1 MAFFPEILRGDALCG
16 KQSSCNRTAG
26 NPSGFSPRSRNRG
39 RPYKSAESEPRS
51 VRFDSGQAPAHQ
63 TCHSTKRTHR
73 RGCFCG
79 VRLRRR
85 HRHGAYQLHQKHH
98 WCVSLCSACRK
109 RLRRA
114 VRLRSVRLGYRGR
127 GAYICFCETNPPFF
141 GLIFDAMD
149 FARGIYGEI
158 LPNKSVGSFS
168 KTNPP
173 GEGKQGVFDE
183 NERIFVSLVGSF
195 GRGNLPS

>member
-1 MAFFPEILRGDALCG
+1 MRQTIQLQPDGGKPFGLLAPISKSGQALQVGPERRQAA
-16 KQSSCNRTAG
+16 R
-26 NPSGFSPRSRNRG
+26 PPRSRNRG

-127 GAYICFCETNPPFF
+127 G
-141 GLIFDAMD
+141 GLYMFLRNEPTVFWFDFRCNGLCTRNLRRNIAEQIGG
-149 FARGIYGEI
+149 F
-158 LPNKSVGSFS
+158 
-168 KTNPP
+168 
-173 GEGKQGVFDE
+173 VFQ
-183 NERIFVSLVGSF
+183 NEPT
-195 GRGNLPS
+195 GRG